1 MNKKVLSFALALS
14 LSVATYAQNIVP
26 MHNDKGQFGY
36 GEKGSKTFTIKPQW
50 DEARPFNEYGVAIV
64 RKGQMFGLIDKS
76 GKAIG
81 KPLGYSV
88 IEPYDGT
95 DYWLVAVGG
104 KRSDKPAK
112 NRTGLCVYGFK
123 GSLSYPVGG
132 AKWGVLRKNGQAVIE
147 PKYQELSNLMDDQ
160 MIAFQEKGLY
170 GFIDK
175 SGSVVFPAKYDV
187 ITQFNNQGVA
197 AVRNKKGFKWSL
209 VNKSG
214 RTVISEDAGCQGFF
228 CFTNDKFGSL
238 NTIGV
243 DTLLAHRE
251 IWGDPQR
258 LMPMMKFNIS
268 WINTEHPYVVSP
280 KVANK
285 KKRTMEYTLYN
296 LDGQQLIGS
305 GSGISNIYAP
315 SEGIAVV
322 YKNESM
328 GFYDLNSQSFTPTNN
343 SRMYLPVKDGHSM
356 SYNSKTNSDF
366 YVVDKKGSK
375 VSGNYDAI
383 SIAESRYI
391 VRKGNTYGLITK
403 QGKEIVP
410 TECLN
415 VIDAN
420 SGLFGIKA
428 SNGKFGYVDENGKTI
443 IPLVYDDGSAFVG
456 NYAVVS
462 KAPEGSLVKKSG
474 VIDKSN
480 NIVIPLCYDKVCGY
494 VDNDGRLQVWVADGE
509 TYSKVDNSSIGD
521 ATSLRLSATDYTD
534 MQNTAIGVV
543 VKNTKGLYGL
553 LQNGKTVIPCSVAN
567 EELVGRVF
575 QFMASRN
582 VAEVSAVDARRIAAW
597 TNDARNT
604 FKLKDTIGDNVW
616 DF

>member
-1 MNKKVLSFALALS
+1 MNKTVLSFALALS
-14 LSVATYAQNIVP
+14 FSMSTYAQNLVP

-36 GEKGSKTFTIKPQW
+36 GEKGSKTFAIKPQW
-50 DEARPFNEYGVAIV
+50 DEAKPFNEYGVAIV

-81 KPLGYSV
+81 KALGYSV

-95 DYWLVAVGG
+95 DFWLVAVGG

-112 NRTGLCVYGFK
+112 NRIGLCVYGFK
-123 GSLSYPVGG
+123 GSLSYPVSG

-147 PKYQELSNLMDDQ
+147 PKYQELSNLMEDQ

-170 GFIDK
+170 GFFDK
-175 SGSVVFPAKYDV
+175 SGNVVFPAKYDV

-197 AVRNKKGFKWSL
+197 AVRNKKGLKWSL

-251 IWGDPQR
+251 IWRDPQR
-258 LMPMMKFNIS
+258 LMPMMNFSIS
-268 WINTEHPYVVSP
+268 WINTEHPYVVGP

-285 KKRTMEYTLYN
+285 KKGIMEYTLYN
-296 LDGQQLIGS
+296 LDGQQLIGP
-305 GSGISNIYAP
+305 GSGISNMCVP
-315 SEGIAVV
+315 SESVAVA

-343 SRMYLPVKDGHSM
+343 SRMYLPFKEGYSM
-356 SYNSKTNSDF
+356 SYDSKTQCEF
-366 YVVDKKGSK
+366 YVVDKKGNK
-375 VSGNYDAI
+375 VSGNYDGI
-383 SIAESRYI
+383 SIAENRFL
-391 VRKGNTYGLITK
+391 VRRGNSYGLITK

-410 TECLN
+410 TECIN
-415 VIDAN
+415 IIDAN

-428 SNGKFGYVDENGKTI
+428 SNGKFGYVDENGNTV
-443 IPLVYDDGSAFVG
+443 IPLVYDDGGAFVG
-456 NYAVVS
+456 NYAVVA
-462 KAPEGSLVKKSG
+462 KAPEGSFAKKCG
-474 VIDKSN
+474 VIDKKN
-480 NIVIPLCYDKVCGY
+480 NVIIPLNYNKVCGY
-494 VDNDGRLQVWVADGE
+494 VDNDGKLQAWVAKGDN
-509 TYSKVDNSSIGD
+509 YSKVDNFIPGD
-521 ATSLRLSATDYTD
+521 SASLILSATDYID
-534 MQNTAIGVV
+534 MQNTAMGIV
-543 VKNTKGLYGL
+543 VKNSKGLYGF
-553 LQNGKTVIPCSVAN
+553 LQNGKAVVPCSVAD
-567 EELVGRVF
+567 EELASRVYNF
-575 QFMASRN
+575 ITSRN
-582 VAEVSAVDARRIAAW
+582 VTEVSGVDARRIAAW
-597 TNDARNT
+597 TNDSRNS